1 MCHTHII
8 LITSLMDSAI
18 TETYLRYFLVKFQH
32 SRGEIKDLLI
42 KFYFLLLY
50 VYLSLLRDLLLFERR
65 FWLGQII
72 YYYLNVHG
80 KIIIFFLSL
89 RLLLPIFSERCGS
102 YLV

>member
-1 MCHTHII
+1 M
-8 LITSLMDSAI
+8 
-18 TETYLRYFLVKFQH
+18 
-32 SRGEIKDLLI
+32 
-42 KFYFLLLY
+42 Y

-89 RLLLPIFSERCGS
+89 RLLLPIFSEHCGS